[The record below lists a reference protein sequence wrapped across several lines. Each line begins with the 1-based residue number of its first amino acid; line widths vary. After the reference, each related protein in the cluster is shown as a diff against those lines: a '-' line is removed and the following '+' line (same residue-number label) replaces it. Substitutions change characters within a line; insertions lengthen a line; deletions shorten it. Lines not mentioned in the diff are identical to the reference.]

1 MKRLPKFL
9 SLLAAAALVTAAAA
23 DAAYAVPF
31 QPPGPECQTPL
42 PSSNMTRVTIQ
53 AGDTLFA
60 IAQKSLGDG
69 NRWTEITHLDG
80 TPFTEAQAENLQVGD
95 VVLVPAS

>member
-1 MKRLPKFL
+1 MKRPPKFL
-9 SLLAAAALVTAAAA
+9 SLLAAAALVTATAA
-23 DAAYAVPF
+23 DAAYAGPF
-31 QPPGPECQTPL
+31 QSPGPESQAPF
-42 PSSNMTRVTIQ
+42 PSSNMIPVTIQ

-69 NRWTEITHLDG
+69 HRWTEITHPDG